1 MDAESKVGRPS
12 KYKPEFDEMLIEH
25 MSKGFSYETFA
36 AVVNVNRDTIYQW
49 EKDYPNFSDAKKT
62 AFDQCQMF
70 WEKLG
75 IDNILNVSESESF
88 GEGQSSSKST
98 SLNASAWIFNMKNR
112 FKWKDRQADEADQV
126 NINFTLA
133 EKMAKARNRAEKK

>member
-1 MDAESKVGRPS
+1 MSEKNPIGRPS
-12 KYKPEFDEMLIEH
+12 KYKPEYCQMLIDH
-25 MSKGFSYETFA
+25 MSQGLSFESFA
-36 AVVNVNRDTIYQW
+36 AVINISRDTLFEW
-49 EKDYPNFSDAKKT
+49 SKEHDDFSYSKKI
-62 AFDQCQMF
+62 AFDNCQLF

-88 GEGQSSSKST
+88 GEGQSKSSSK

-112 FKWKDRQADEADQV
+112 FKWKDKQPDEVDQV

-133 EKMAKARNRAEKK
+133 EKLAKARARAEK

>member
-12 KYKPEFDEMLIEH
+12 KYKPEFCEMLIEH
-25 MSKGFSYETFA
+25 MGQGYSFESFAGIIEVNQDTLHEWTKTHDCFSE
-36 AVVNVNRDTIYQW
+36 
-49 EKDYPNFSDAKKT
+49 AKKI
-62 AFDQCQMF
+62 AFAKCQNF
-70 WEKLG
+70 WESLG
-75 IDNILNVSESESF
+75 IKHIINKSDSEFCGDS
-88 GEGQSSSKST
+88 GSSKSR
-98 SLNASAWIFNMKNR
+98 SLNAAVWVFNMKNR